1 MNVTFLPFVQH
12 MASARLRGSIPQRE
26 LKSLGVNAGTDIL
39 VVGKHGWRESV
50 VDGFKKVVFD
60 ICDDHFHSQ
69 HEAHYRKWCLK
80 ADLITCNSLEMQDTI
95 KRETGK
101 HAEVIHDP
109 YEQPLR
115 DARCKRPPLW
125 FGMGTNFGDIFPYI
139 AKVPDLICVSNI
151 EHPKV
156 IVWSPVV
163 MDRMYDRAGIVLIP
177 TGAKRAKSSN
187 RAIDSIRR
195 GLYPCTGRMPAYD
208 ELGLGSDDVLA
219 DMEAKLSDPEKT
231 KQRIRDLQELVEFR
245 FSPKTIGKEW
255 LKVLSSI

>member
-1 MNVTFLPFVQH
+1 MRVTFLPFVQN

-26 LKSLGVNAGTDIL
+26 LKKLGVLPGMDIIVL
-39 VVGKHGWRESV
+39 SKHGWADKV
-50 VDGFKKVVFD
+50 VNGFQKVVFD
-60 ICDDHFHSQ
+60 VCDDHFHD
-69 HEAHYRKWCLK
+69 HLEGHYRKWCLK

-95 KRETGK
+95 KRETGRD
-101 HAEVIHDP
+101 AEVIHDP

-115 DARCKRPPLW
+115 EARCKRPPLW
-125 FGMGTNFGDIFPYI
+125 FGMGTNFGDIFPFI
-139 AKVPDLICVSNI
+139 AKVPDLICVSNL

-177 TGAKRAKSSN
+177 TGAKRAKSAN

-208 ELGLGSDDVLA
+208 ELGLGSDDILA
-219 DMEAKLSDPEKT
+219 EMEQRLAEPEKT
-231 KQRIRDLQELVEFR
+231 IQRIKDLQDLVEFR
-245 FSPKTIGKEW
+245 FSPATIGKEW
-255 LKVLSSI
+255 LKVLRCV